1 MLYFF
6 LASNRVSFIKIPLQ
20 ITEATMNKTT
30 LITGTTAAI
39 LAFVIVGLVKLKSK
53 KGTSNE

>member
-1 MLYFF
+1 
-6 LASNRVSFIKIPLQ
+6 
-20 ITEATMNKTT
+20 MNKTT